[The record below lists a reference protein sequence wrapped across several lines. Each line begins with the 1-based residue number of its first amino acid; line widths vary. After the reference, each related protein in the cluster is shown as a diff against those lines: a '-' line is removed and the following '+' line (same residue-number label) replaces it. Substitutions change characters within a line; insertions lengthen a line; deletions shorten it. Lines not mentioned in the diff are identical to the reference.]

1 MKTFTGESIKKFL
14 KSETMG
20 KTIYLFEEVGSTND
34 VAFELARN
42 AVPDGTIVIADSQTK
57 GRGRLQRKWLSLQGL
72 NLYISV
78 IFRPTIQAKDAPLF
92 TLITS
97 IALVETIKNNGV
109 EPSIKWPNDVLIN
122 GKKTAGV
129 LTEMQT
135 RAEKVDFVVVGI
147 GINLNMTRETMEK
160 EMEEIAE
167 TATSIREETGY
178 EIDRSK
184 FTAELINELQIWY
197 QKFQKEGRHRIIQ
210 EWMERWGAINRR
222 VQVKFDENAVEGIA
236 SGIDE
241 NGYLVLKKDDGTNE
255 TIVAGDVILL

>member
-1 MKTFTGESIKKFL
+1 MKTFTSESIKKLL
-14 KSETMG
+14 KKETME

-42 AVPDGTIVIADSQTK
+42 GVSDGTIVIADSQTK
-57 GRGRLQRKWLSLQGL
+57 GRGRLQRKWISPSGL

-78 IFRPTIQAKDAPLF
+78 IFRPTIQIKDTPLF

-97 IALVETIKNNGV
+97 IALAETIKNNGA
-109 EPSIKWPNDVLIN
+109 EPSIRWPNDILIDR
-122 GKKTAGV
+122 KKAAGV
-129 LTEMQT
+129 LTEMQP
-135 RAEKVDFVVVGI
+135 RGERVDFVVVGI
-147 GINLNMTRETMEK
+147 GVNLNMTREIMER

-167 TATSIREETGY
+167 TATSIREATGY

-197 QKFQKEGRHRIIQ
+197 QKFQKEGRNRIIQ
-210 EWMERWGAINRR
+210 EWTERWGAINRR

-241 NGYLVLKKDDGTNE
+241 NGYLVLKKDDGTYE